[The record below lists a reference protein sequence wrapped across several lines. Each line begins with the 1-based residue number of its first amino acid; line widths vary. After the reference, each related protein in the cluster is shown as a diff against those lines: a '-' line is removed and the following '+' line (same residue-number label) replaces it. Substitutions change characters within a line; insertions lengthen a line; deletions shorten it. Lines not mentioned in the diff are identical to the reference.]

1 MLGRARHTSART
13 TGSKSRR
20 LSRRIQ
26 NLSGCV
32 GVTNNCLISISF
44 LVISGIK
51 EMSAEEDVF
60 SRLNP
65 SWKLWLE
72 YDDEYVFG
80 PGAYAILKSIQEK
93 GTITAGAKALGMS
106 YRYAWGVVRKIEQ
119 TLGVKLLE
127 TFKGGTEGGGGARIT
142 DFGTRLMALFASF
155 QESFEQ
161 VSRKERRRRS

>member
-1 MLGRARHTSART
+1 
-13 TGSKSRR
+13 
-20 LSRRIQ
+20 
-26 NLSGCV
+26 
-32 GVTNNCLISISF
+32 
-44 LVISGIK
+44 
-51 EMSAEEDVF
+51 MSAEEDAF
-60 SRLNP
+60 SRLSP

-72 YDDEYVFG
+72 YKGEYVFG

-142 DFGTRLMALFASF
+142 DFGTKLMALFASV

-161 VSRKERRRRS
+161 VSSEEDRRRS

>member
-1 MLGRARHTSART
+1 MGSLTIVLSARP
-13 TGSKSRR
+13 SKYS
-20 LSRRIQ
+20 Q
-26 NLSGCV
+26 
-32 GVTNNCLISISF
+32 
-44 LVISGIK
+44 GIK
-51 EMSAEEDVF
+51 EMSAEKDAF
-60 SRLNP
+60 SRLKP

-72 YDDEYVFG
+72 FDGEYVFG
-80 PGAYAILKSIQEK
+80 PGAYAILKNIQEK

-142 DFGTRLMALFASF
+142 DFGTKLMDLFASV

-161 VSRKERRRRS
+161 VSREEDHSHS

>member
-1 MLGRARHTSART
+1 
-13 TGSKSRR
+13 
-20 LSRRIQ
+20 
-26 NLSGCV
+26 
-32 GVTNNCLISISF
+32 
-44 LVISGIK
+44 
-51 EMSAEEDVF
+51 MSAEKDAF
-60 SRLNP
+60 SRLKP

-72 YDDEYVFG
+72 YDGEYVFG
-80 PGAYAILKSIQEK
+80 PGAYAILKSIQDK

-142 DFGTRLMALFASF
+142 DFGSKLMDLFASV

-161 VSRKERRRRS
+161 VSREEDRSHS